1 MAYPFDSSAFD
12 ADIRGLPRREAI
24 GAAGPDLLD
33 TLIAR
38 FLDDLRA
45 GRSPSVEGLAQRH
58 PTLADQLR
66 ELLPMVAAME
76 QLKSSQEMT
85 PRKVS
90 IPKDFRLERLGDCRM
105 LREIGRGGM
114 GIVYEAE
121 QAPTGRHVAVKVLPW
136 RSEGSSQW
144 RAHFEREARTAA
156 SLHHPHIVP
165 VYHYDEED
173 GWCYY
178 VMHLVEGIGIDEI
191 IRLLREPAGSVGA
204 EQVRRDLSRAK
215 PPARQR
221 ASSQSGRRRRRSS
234 GFSGATAGRSS
245 PASAS
250 RWRRRSQ
257 YSHSRGIL
265 HRDIKP
271 GNLLVNCRG
280 SVWVTDFGLAVETD
294 QMLESTAPNLAGTLR
309 YLAPEQLDGVVD
321 RRSDIYAL
329 GVTLY
334 ELCTLRPLYD
344 GRESR
349 QPGRQHP
356 LGNAGDAAQHQPL
369 DPARSGSRS
378 FSAPSP
384 RTASRRYVSAEALMA
399 DLMRF
404 VRRQPVEQPEPE
416 KPKRWT
422 PFRAVTT
429 RIQESGFRRHF
440 IDATRQFDCSS
451 IPAALSCNRSLDTCD
466 ILRTLA

>member
-12 ADIRGLPRREAI
+12 ADIRGMPRREAI
-24 GAAGPDLLD
+24 GPAGPELLD
-33 TLIAR
+33 TLISR
-38 FLDDLRA
+38 FLEDLRD
-45 GRSPSVEGLAQRH
+45 GRSPSVEALVQRH
-58 PTLADQLR
+58 PALAAQLR

-76 QLKSSQEMT
+76 QLKSTQEMT
-85 PRKVS
+85 PRKVE

-136 RSEGSSQW
+136 RSDGSSQW

-173 GWCYY
+173 GWSYY

-204 EQVRRDLSRAK
+204 EQVRQIFLGEAAGEDRPRT
-215 PPARQR
+215 PAR
-221 ASSQSGRRRRRSS
+221 
-234 GFSGATAGRSS
+234 
-245 PASAS
+245 ASADQQA
-250 RWRRRSQ
+250 RILRRDGWTQFARIGIQVAQALQ

-271 GNLLVNCRG
+271 GNLLVDCRG

-309 YLAPEQLDGVVD
+309 YLAPEQLDGIVD
-321 RRSDIYAL
+321 RRSDIYSL

-334 ELCTLRPLYD
+334 ELCTLRPLYEASSRD
-344 GRESR
+344 GLVVSIRSETPATPRSINREVPRDLEAIILRAISR
-349 QPGRQHP
+349 DRG
-356 LGNAGDAAQHQPL
+356 
-369 DPARSGSRS
+369 
-378 FSAPSP
+378 
-384 RTASRRYVSAEALMA
+384 RRYVSAEALMT

-404 VRRQPVEQPEPE
+404 VRRQPVEPAEPE
-416 KPKRWT
+416 KSKRWT
-422 PFRAVTT
+422 PFR
-429 RIQESGFRRHF
+429 
-440 IDATRQFDCSS
+440 
-451 IPAALSCNRSLDTCD
+451 
-466 ILRTLA
+466 

>member
-1 MAYPFDSSAFD
+1 VAYPFDSSAFD

-24 GAAGPDLLD
+24 GAAGPELLD
-33 TLIAR
+33 TLITR

-58 PTLADQLR
+58 PMLAEQLR

-85 PRKVS
+85 PRKVA

-121 QAPTGRHVAVKVLPW
+121 QGPTKRHVAVKVLPW
-136 RSEGSSQW
+136 RSDGSSQW

-173 GWCYY
+173 GWSYY

-191 IRLLREPAGSVGA
+191 IRLLREPDGSVGA
-204 EQVRRDLSRAK
+204 EQVRKIYLGDTAGENRPRA
-215 PPARQR
+215 PVR
-221 ASSQSGRRRRRSS
+221 ASAEQESRILRRDGWTQFARI
-234 GFSGATAGRSS
+234 GIQVAQAL
-245 PASAS
+245 
-250 RWRRRSQ
+250 Q

-271 GNLLVNCRG
+271 GNLLVDCRG

-309 YLAPEQLDGVVD
+309 YLAPEQLDGIVD

-334 ELCTLRPLYD
+334 ELCTLRTLYD
-344 GRESR
+344 A
-349 QPGRQHP
+349 
-356 LGNAGDAAQHQPL
+356 GNRDSL
-369 DPARSGSRS
+369 VVSIRSETPATPRSINRS
-378 FSAPSP
+378 IP
-384 RTASRRYVSAEALMA
+384 RDLEAIILRAISKDRGRRYVSAEALMA

-404 VRRQPVEQPEPE
+404 VRRQPVEPAEPE
-416 KPKRWT
+416 KTKRWT
-422 PFRAVTT
+422 PFR
-429 RIQESGFRRHF
+429 
-440 IDATRQFDCSS
+440 
-451 IPAALSCNRSLDTCD
+451 
-466 ILRTLA
+466 

>member
-1 MAYPFDSSAFD
+1 MAYSFDSSEFD
-12 ADIRGLPRREAI
+12 ADISGLPRREAI
-24 GAAGPDLLD
+24 GSAAVPDPLD
-33 TLIAR
+33 AIIGG
-38 FLDDLRA
+38 FLSDLRA

-58 PTLADQLR
+58 PVLADQLR
-66 ELLPMVAAME
+66 ELLPLVAAME
-76 QLKSSQEMT
+76 QLKSSQELT
-85 PRKVS
+85 PKKVS
-90 IPKDFRLERLGDCRM
+90 IPRDFQLERLGNCRM

-121 QAPTGRHVAVKVLPW
+121 QAPSGRRVAVKVLPW
-136 RSEGSSQW
+136 KSDGSSQW

-165 VYHYDEED
+165 VYQYDEED

-191 IRLLREPAGSVGA
+191 IRLLREPAASVGA
-204 EQVRRDLSRAK
+204 EQVKRI
-215 PPARQR
+215 
-221 ASSQSGRRRRRSS
+221 
-234 GFSGATAGRSS
+234 FHGATARDERER
-245 PASAS
+245 SAS
-250 RWRRRSQ
+250 REVPAQESRILRRNGWSQFARIGIQVAQALQ

-271 GNLLVNCRG
+271 GNLLVDCRG

-334 ELCTLRPLYD
+334 ELCTLRPLYEAGNRD
-344 GRESR
+344 GLVARIRSET
-349 QPGRQHP
+349 P
-356 LGNAGDAAQHQPL
+356 AAP
-369 DPARSGSRS
+369 RSINRS
-378 FSAPSP
+378 IP
-384 RTASRRYVSAEALMA
+384 RDMEAIILRAISKDRGRRYESADALMA

-404 VRRQPVEQPEPE
+404 VRRQPVEQIGPE

-422 PFRAVTT
+422 PF
-429 RIQESGFRRHF
+429 GRR
-440 IDATRQFDCSS
+440 
-451 IPAALSCNRSLDTCD
+451 
-466 ILRTLA
+466 